1 MLSPTLDSR
10 VAVCLLAMI
19 SFAAGSPAQ
28 AQSGPPSTPAAAK
41 TGKID
46 QKLAAIFTKA
56 HAEGRFNG
64 SVLIGRKGKVL
75 LRRDFGMASFE
86 NAIPINEKTRFKLFS
101 TTKHFTAVAIML
113 LQDQGKLS
121 ATDPVRKFFP
131 EFPSEWQGVTI
142 RHLLTHSSG
151 IPDFAETLIR
161 VAVPGQAGSVVEAV
175 KALEGKA
182 LIAAPGERFAY
193 SNAGYT
199 ILGGVVER
207 ASGITYERFVVDNI
221 LAPSGMKRSG
231 VEQGV
236 FDVSRNPPPDFGSML
251 IPDLATGYNGLPN
264 ALAAT
269 VSKMYVIQGAGGI
282 YSTAEDLWKYDNALR
297 QGAPVPLATQQRMV
311 DEAFAPPNMAKI
323 AYGWLIRQ
331 RHGRQMISHSGGNN
345 GFAIE
350 YARIPS
356 EEICVIILSNLGFV
370 NPEGLRDE
378 VLNIL
383 LAE

>member
-1 MLSPTLDSR
+1 MFSSILDSR
-10 VAVCLLAMI
+10 SAVCLLATI
-19 SFAAGSPAQ
+19 TFAAGPPAQ
-28 AQSGPPSTPAAAK
+28 AQSG

-46 QKLAAIFTKA
+46 QKLAAIFSKA
-56 HAEGRFNG
+56 QADGRFNG
-64 SVLIGRKGKVL
+64 SVLIGRKGKIL
-75 LRRDFGMASFE
+75 LRHDYGMASFE
-86 NAIPINEKTRFKLFS
+86 NGVPVTSKTRFKIFS

-131 EFPSEWQGVTI
+131 EFPAEWQGVTI

-151 IPDFAETLIR
+151 IPDFTETLLS
-161 VAVPGQAGSVVEAV
+161 VALPSQAGSVVEAA
-175 KALEGKA
+175 KALKDKA

-193 SNAGYT
+193 SNSGYT

-207 ASGITYERFVVDNI
+207 ASGTTYERYLIDHI
-221 LAPSGMKRSG
+221 LAPAGMSRSG

-236 FDVSRNPPPDFGSML
+236 FDESQSPPPDFGSKV
-251 IPDLATGYNGLPN
+251 IADLATGYNGLPN
-264 ALAAT
+264 ALSAT
-269 VSKMYVIQGAGGI
+269 TSKMYVIQGAGGI
-282 YSTAEDLWKYDNALR
+282 YSTADDLWKYDNALR
-297 QGAPVPLATQQRMV
+297 RGAPIAKDTLQRMV

-323 AYGWLIRQ
+323 GYGWMIRQ
-331 RHGRQMISHSGGNN
+331 RHGRQMASHSGGNN